1 MLIGAAKTS
10 AGTGC
15 GDRRPRNLQGG
26 NPPDRTRWTATGKPV
41 GRHIDRRCGAL
52 ENRIRMSIAPG
63 PLAQRDA
70 GRDHAVGLDG
80 SPAKE
85 GPAPEEI
92 QVPVLENVD
101 RAVTALITGIPPL
114 LVAIAGW
121 QLWNRELRMR
131 DLVILLVM
139 YVPVGLGVTVG
150 FHRLLTHRS
159 FKTFSW
165 LRGLLA
171 ALGTMSV
178 EGPVISWVA
187 DHRKHHAYA
196 DRYGDPHSPH
206 VDHGGGWRG
215 ALRGLAHAHV
225 GWLFD
230 HSQRGS
236 RERFAPDLLADPVI
250 ALVDRTFVLWSLLG
264 LAIPFGLGMLIGGTV
279 HAGLEGMLWG
289 GAVRIFLLHHVT
301 YSINSLCHFFG
312 RRRFVTA
319 DHSRNLL
326 WLAPLSF
333 GEAWHNNHHAF
344 PTSAFHGM
352 SLREVDP
359 SGVLIA
365 GLERLGLAW
374 EVQRIS
380 SQRRAAKAFAS

>member
-1 MLIGAAKTS
+1 MSAAQDS
-10 AGTGC
+10 A
-15 GDRRPRNLQGG
+15 
-26 NPPDRTRWTATGKPV
+26 A
-41 GRHIDRRCGAL
+41 
-52 ENRIRMSIAPG
+52 APG
-63 PLAQRDA
+63 PAPPRPEVLATARFA
-70 GRDHAVGLDG
+70 
-80 SPAKE
+80 P
-85 GPAPEEI
+85 GPTPEEI
-92 QVPVLENVD
+92 QVPVLESLD
-101 RAVTALITGIPPL
+101 RAVTGLITAVPPL
-114 LVAIAGW
+114 LLVLAGW
-121 QLWNRELRMR
+121 QLWDRELRWR
-131 DLVILLVM
+131 DLVILAVM

-159 FKTFSW
+159 FKTTPL

-187 DHRKHHAYA
+187 DHRKHHAYS
-196 DRYGDPHSPH
+196 DRLGDPHSPH

-230 HSQRGS
+230 HSQRGA
-236 RERFAPDLLADPVI
+236 RERFAADLLADPFV
-250 ALVDRTFVLWSLLG
+250 AFVDRSFLLWSLVG
-264 LAIPFGLGMLIGGTV
+264 LAIPFGLGVLLGGTLA
-279 HAGLEGMLWG
+279 AGLDGMLWG

-312 RRRFVTA
+312 RRRFLTE
-319 DHSRNLL
+319 DHSRNLG

-352 SLREVDP
+352 GRAEVDL
-359 SGVLIA
+359 SGLVIA
-365 GLERLGLAW
+365 GLERVGLAW
-374 EVQRIS
+374 EVQRIGAE
-380 SQRRAAKAFAS
+380 RRAAKALGS